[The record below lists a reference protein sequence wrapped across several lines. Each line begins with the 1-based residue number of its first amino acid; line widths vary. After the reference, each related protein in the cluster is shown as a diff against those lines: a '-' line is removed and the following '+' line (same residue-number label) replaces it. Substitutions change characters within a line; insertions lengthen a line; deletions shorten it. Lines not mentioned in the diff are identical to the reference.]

1 MTYQVEIE
9 ALFSTMMQLRKLMAQ
24 RAEESHEQRAATML
38 QFSALHFLIDNKKGT
53 VKELAQFL
61 NLSKSSA
68 TQLVERLAK
77 ADYVIRLEDAED
89 RRITRLNITQSGKEK
104 AEELKEKIKLK
115 MSKIFS
121 KIEKKDIQELIRIQT
136 QLIDILKKEPYE

>member
-121 KIEKKDIQELIRIQT
+121 KIAKKDIQELIRIQT

>member
-77 ADYVIRLEDAED
+77 ADYVIRMEDAED